1 MKDLWVDRNFSPML
15 LKEIDS
21 PFDSEDYLYELK
33 FDGIRALMFVSEN
46 EVYVQSRNKKDLTYL
61 FPELSNIKSIVKKNV
76 IFDGEIV
83 SIKDSKPSF
92 SELQK
97 RLHLK
102 NKNRIKKESEI
113 NPVIFVAFDI
123 LYEERDLTKLELL
136 KRKDILRK
144 YVDIDTFIKIKFVSN
159 KGIDLFDKVKEIGL
173 EGVVAK
179 LKSGL
184 YHINKRTD
192 DFIKIKNVK
201 DGDFFVGGYE
211 FKKEGFISLMLGE
224 YVKGKFHFVGKVSVR
239 SNSNIY
245 SEVISLRKSK
255 NYFCDLDADIYY
267 VKPSINC
274 KIEYLERTKS
284 NRLRHP
290 IFREII

>member
-255 NYFCDLDADIYY
+255 N
-267 VKPSINC
+267 
-274 KIEYLERTKS
+274 
-284 NRLRHP
+284 
-290 IFREII
+290 